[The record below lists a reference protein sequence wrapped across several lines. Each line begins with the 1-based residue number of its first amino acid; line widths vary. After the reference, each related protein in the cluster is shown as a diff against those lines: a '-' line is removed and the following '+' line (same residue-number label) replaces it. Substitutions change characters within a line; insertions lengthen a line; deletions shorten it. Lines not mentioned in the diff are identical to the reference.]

1 MFKRTSIIAILV
13 MGLILTAACGKE
25 EPKIQDDPDYVKAV
39 ELIRVGQYD
48 DAERRLIG
56 NLKITEFQEL
66 YNVAFALESYKK
78 GWYYSASET
87 KKKLS
92 KESLEGEFAKDLAKI
107 DEIDPKLIEEQRLE
121 IEQKKIEKKQKLDNL
136 INALNEANKDRISI
150 GDSRET
156 LIQKWGQPE
165 RINTTSTAYGTQE
178 QFVYSGGQYVYVEN
192 GKVTGVQSY

>member
-1 MFKRTSIIAILV
+1 MLKRTSIIAILV

-78 GWYYSASET
+78 GWYYRASET

-121 IEQKKIEKKQKLDNL
+121 IEQKKIEEKQKLDNL